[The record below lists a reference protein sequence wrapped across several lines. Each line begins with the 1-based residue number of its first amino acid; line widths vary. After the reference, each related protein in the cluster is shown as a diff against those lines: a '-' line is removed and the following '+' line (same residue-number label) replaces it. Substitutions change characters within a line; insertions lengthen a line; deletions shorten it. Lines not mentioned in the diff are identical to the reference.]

1 MASPEGHPQ
10 AMKAKKA
17 SLPGYELI
25 DTTADLGFIARGADL
40 IELFKN
46 AFAAIDTLLFPDRKI
61 MTFHQMNSREMS
73 LNSQSPEVLLIDFLN
88 ALLFHIYTESVMI
101 IGIDI
106 QAITPTTL
114 NMRMDTSPWTS
125 PPQLEIKAATHHL
138 LQITKKNTLLEARVY
153 LDI

>member
-1 MASPEGHPQ
+1 
-10 AMKAKKA
+10 MKAKKT

-25 DTTADLGFIARGADL
+25 DTTADLGFITRGADL
-40 IELFKN
+40 IGLFGN
-46 AFAAIDTLLFPDRKI
+46 AFAAIDALLFPEKKA
-61 MTFHQMNSREMS
+61 MTFHQINNREIS
-73 LNSQSPEVLLIDFLN
+73 LNSQTPEVLLVDFLN
-88 ALLFHIYTESVMI
+88 TLLFNIYTESVMI

-138 LQITKKNTLLEARVY
+138 LQITKKNTLFEARVF